1 MIQPESTLHLI
12 SDFTIE
18 VFGGY
23 LENDPSPPHCQVSY
37 GSFGQ
42 VFQELLTTPAPKST
56 NQDAV
61 VWTLP
66 ESVIE
71 PFGRALDSEEI
82 DASDI
87 IDSVDLF
94 ADALLTYSKGVRSL
108 FVPTWVLMPAT
119 RGYGFLDWRPGLGLS
134 ELLARMN
141 LRLAT
146 RLSEVPNIFLLDA
159 QRWLQVAGGRATN
172 SKLWFA
178 TKVPFGNRVFQEAAL
193 DVKAAILGTIGK
205 AKKLVVTDLDGIMWG
220 GVVGETGW
228 TELDLGGHS
237 YSGEAFVAYQQ
248 TLKSL
253 THRGVLLGIVSKNDE
268 AVALEA
274 IDQHPEMILR
284 RSDFAGWRINWGDKA
299 QNLAE
304 LIEELNLGTDAVVF
318 IDDEEIQ
325 RGRVREALP
334 EVTVVDMPSDPSTY
348 ADIVSS
354 LRCFDTPSLSSEDR
368 HRALMAVT
376 ERERHIVRKEV
387 GSLEEWLAELE
398 ITVSAYPF
406 RNADSER
413 VIQLLNKTNQMNLRT
428 RRMTESQLLNWLKD
442 DAHHMWTFRVA
453 DRFGD
458 YGLTGLVGFVIKSET
473 AEVTDFILSCR
484 AMGRRVEETMAHLLV
499 DRAYA
504 QGGKEVIAYYQ
515 PTPRNAPCLRF
526 WMDSGF
532 ESTGEHTFRWAKANG
547 YSLPKEVSLVLE
559 TT

>member
-1 MIQPESTLHLI
+1 M
-12 SDFTIE
+12 
-18 VFGGY
+18 
-23 LENDPSPPHCQVSY
+23 
-37 GSFGQ
+37 
-42 VFQELLTTPAPKST
+42 
-56 NQDAV
+56 
-61 VWTLP
+61 
-66 ESVIE
+66 
-71 PFGRALDSEEI
+71 
-82 DASDI
+82 
-87 IDSVDLF
+87 
-94 ADALLTYSKGVRSL
+94 
-108 FVPTWVLMPAT
+108 
-119 RGYGFLDWRPGLGLS
+119 
-134 ELLARMN
+134 
-141 LRLAT
+141 
-146 RLSEVPNIFLLDA
+146 
-159 QRWLQVAGGRATN
+159 
-172 SKLWFA
+172 
-178 TKVPFGNRVFQEAAL
+178 PFGNRVFQEAAL
-193 DVKAAILGTIGK
+193 DVKAAILGTMGK

-237 YSGEAFVAYQQ
+237 HSGEAFVAYQQ

-253 THRGVLLGIVSKNDE
+253 TRRGVLLGIVSKNDE

-368 HRALMAVT
+368 RRALMAVT

-398 ITVSAYPF
+398 ITVSACPF

-428 RRMTESQLLNWLKD
+428 RRMTESQLLSWLKD
-442 DAHHMWTFRVA
+442 NAHHLWTFRVA

-473 AEVTDFILSCR
+473 AKVTDFILSCR

-499 DRAYA
+499 DRAQA
-504 QGGKEVIAYYQ
+504 LGVKEVIADYQ

-532 ESTGEHTFRWAKANG
+532 ESTGEHTFRWTKVNG

>member
-1 MIQPESTLHLI
+1 MIQPESTLRLI

-42 VFQELLTTPAPKST
+42 VFQELLTTPAPKAT

-71 PFGRALDSEEI
+71 PFGKALHSEET
-82 DASDI
+82 DTSDI
-87 IDSVDLF
+87 IDSVDVF

-108 FVPTWVLMPAT
+108 FVPTWVLMPTT
-119 RGYGFLDWRPGLGLS
+119 RGYGLLDWRPELGLS

-141 LRLAT
+141 LQLAT
-146 RLSEVPNIFLLDA
+146 RLSEAPNIFLLDA
-159 QRWLQVAGGRATN
+159 QRWLQSAGERATN

-178 TKVPFGNRVFQEAAL
+178 TKMPFGNRVFQEAAL
-193 DVKAAILGTIGK
+193 DIKAAILGTMGK

-228 TELDLGGHS
+228 RELDLGGHS
-237 YSGEAFVAYQQ
+237 HSGEAFIAYQK

-253 THRGVLLGIVSKNDE
+253 TRRGVLLGIVSKNDE

-334 EVTVVDMPSDPSTY
+334 DVTVVDMPSDPSTY
-348 ADIVSS
+348 ASIVSS
-354 LRCFDTPSLSSEDR
+354 LRCFDTPSLSPEDR
-368 HRALMAVT
+368 RRVLMAVT
-376 ERERHIVRKEV
+376 ERERHVVRKEV

-398 ITVSAYPF
+398 ITVSACPF

-428 RRMTESQLLNWLKD
+428 RRMTESQLLSWLKD
-442 DAHHMWTFRVA
+442 DTHHLWTFRVA

-473 AEVTDFILSCR
+473 VEVTDFILSCR
-484 AMGRRVEETMAHLLV
+484 AMGRRVEETMVHLLV
-499 DRAYA
+499 DRAHVH
-504 QGGKEVIAYYQ
+504 GGKEVIADYQ
-515 PTPRNAPCLRF
+515 RTPRNAPCLRF
-526 WMDSGF
+526 WMGSGF
-532 ESTGEHTFRWAKANG
+532 ENTGEHTFRWTRPNQ
-547 YSLPKEVSLVLE
+547 YSLPGEVSLVLE